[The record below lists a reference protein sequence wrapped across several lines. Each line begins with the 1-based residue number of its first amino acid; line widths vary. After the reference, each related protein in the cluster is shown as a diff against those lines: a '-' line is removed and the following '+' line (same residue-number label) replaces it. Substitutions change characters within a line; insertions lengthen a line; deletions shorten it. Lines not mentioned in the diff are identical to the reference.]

1 MSFCELLK
9 NKGSSVAIKKSL
21 LVCGKH
27 ILRMGRE
34 PNDRIKF
41 PRVFQTLGVVRGAHR
56 HRNIQKKLATALMSH
71 VLQPTSFTVSLKLD
85 MTQSSVP

>member
-9 NKGSSVAIKKSL
+9 NKGSSIAIKKSV

-27 ILRMGRE
+27 TLRMERE

-41 PRVFQTLGVVRGAHR
+41 PRAFQTLGVVCGAHK
-56 HRNIQKKLATALMSH
+56 HRNIQKKLAIALMSH
-71 VLQPTSFTVSLKLD
+71 VLQPTYFTVSLKLE
-85 MTQSSVP
+85 MTQ